1 MPESI
6 FTQFNLPNP
15 TTWFYFSFLL
25 AVALFFKFSRLLSMR
40 NLDLLLLFLPMPG
53 LLLLLESD
61 GDSVAGFITLL
72 GVSVVLLARC
82 LFDLGLERRPALSP
96 NLSPG
101 GLGWLA
107 VALFVSLIAI
117 AVRQPETKD
126 VPERRSPPVASRLE
140 REGERQLDRL
150 PIPDERLA
158 TATTRTLA
166 VTCHLAVV
174 LALVFIGWRHFHDL
188 HSGMATATFYLL
200 LPY

>member
-1 MPESI
+1 MRESI
-6 FTQFNLPNP
+6 FTQLSGPNP
-15 TTWFYFSFLL
+15 PTGSYFSFLRPVPVVVKSSGL
-25 AVALFFKFSRLLSMR
+25 LTMRSRDPLSR
-40 NLDLLLLFLPMPG
+40 FLPMPG
-53 LLLLLESD
+53 LLLVLESD

-126 VPERRSPPVASRLE
+126 VPER
-140 REGERQLDRL
+140 
-150 PIPDERLA
+150 
-158 TATTRTLA
+158 
-166 VTCHLAVV
+166 
-174 LALVFIGWRHFHDL
+174 
-188 HSGMATATFYLL
+188 
-200 LPY
+200 